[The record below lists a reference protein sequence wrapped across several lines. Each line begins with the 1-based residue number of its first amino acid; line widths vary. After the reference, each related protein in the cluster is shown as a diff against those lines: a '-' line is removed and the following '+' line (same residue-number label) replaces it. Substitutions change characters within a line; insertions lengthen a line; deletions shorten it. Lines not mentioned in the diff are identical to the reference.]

1 MSKKAFK
8 ISEMTI
14 VKIIYAMVALISG
27 LTVGVVVATFVCLIK
42 FLETLISFPLEVYRM
57 MMQSYKTRIM
67 MQAFMPQS
75 PEQSED
81 EEENKS
87 ESEKMWDR
95 HIARIKRNNKN
106 N

>member
-1 MSKKAFK
+1 MSKNPFVL
-8 ISEMTI
+8 SELTI

-57 MMQSYKTRIM
+57 MLQSYKTRIM
-67 MQAFMPQS
+67 MQAFIPESPQETE
-75 PEQSED
+75 EQ
-81 EEENKS
+81 KS

-95 HIARIKRNNKN
+95 HIERIKNNNKN
-106 N
+106 I

>member
-1 MSKKAFK
+1 MSKKSFK

-57 MMQSYKTRIM
+57 MLQSYKTRIM
-67 MQAFMPQS
+67 MQAFMPES
-75 PEQSED
+75 PEQN
-81 EEENKS
+81 EEEGEQKS
-87 ESEKMWDR
+87 ESEKMWER
-95 HIARIKRNNKN
+95 HIERIKNNNKN
-106 N
+106 I

>member
-1 MSKKAFK
+1 MSKNPFT
-8 ISEMTI
+8 ISEMTV

-27 LTVGVVVATFVCLIK
+27 LTVGVVVAIFVSFMELLK
-42 FLETLISFPLEVYRM
+42 TLISFPLEVYRM

-95 HIARIKRNNKN
+95 HIARIKRNDKN